1 MGCGA
6 GYPVTGA
13 YVLDY
18 CNENEKVVLT
28 KNESFYDAENVTV
41 DEITFQVMPDMDA
54 QAAAFKT
61 GDLGCGPGHQ
71 RLHRFHL

>member
-54 QAAAFKT
+54 QAAASR
-61 GDLGCGPGHQ
+61 PAIWM
-71 RLHRFHL
+71 RPWPSALHRFHL